1 MKSVNIVDIYDK
13 QIEEAAAEARLLF
26 LKKAESELE
35 KHAILDKIDELE
47 CGLKA
52 LNGMTN
58 GALGQWICDFWGFE
72 KPKA

>member
-1 MKSVNIVDIYDK
+1 MDIVDVYDK
-13 QIEEAAAEARLLF
+13 QIEDAAAEARLLF

-35 KHAILDKIDELE
+35 KRAILDKIDELE

-58 GALGQWICDFWGFE
+58 GSLGQWLYDLLGLE
-72 KPKA
+72 RPKV